1 MLSDWQRRKLE
12 HRFDVQDRNHDGC
25 IDLGDYMRI
34 VDTMAEL
41 NQWPPESAQ
50 YDSLRT
56 TYLSYWHALCK
67 MMDKDGDE
75 RVTLQEFVA
84 GFEGLLED
92 PENYRRYV
100 EAVATNLFE
109 GVDTDADGKIDL
121 GEFSVPQQAYGLT
134 AEQARQTFQRLD
146 VNGQGFLTR
155 DDIHARAHEFFN
167 SDDPAAPGSWLFGVF
182 EP

>member
-12 HRFDVQDRNHDGC
+12 HRFEVQDRNHDGC
-25 IDLGDYMRI
+25 VDVGDYLQV

-41 NQWPPESAQ
+41 NHWSPDSTE
-50 YDSLRT
+50 YGSLRT
-56 TYLSYWHALCK
+56 TYLSYWDALCK
-67 MMDKDGDE
+67 MIDKDGDE
-75 RVTLQEFVA
+75 RITLEEFLA
-84 GFEGLLED
+84 GFESLLED

-109 GVDTDADGKIDL
+109 GADRDADGKISL
-121 GEFSVPQQAYGLT
+121 EEFSVPQQAYGLT
-134 AEQARQTFQRLD
+134 ADQAKQTFQRLD
-146 VNGQGFLTR
+146 VSGQGFLTSE
-155 DDIHARAHEFFN
+155 DIYARAREFFY